1 MLVRLGLSVCLI
13 PFLIACGG
21 GGEAQTASEP
31 ATSLAATPVPLF
43 PDDPGRTRVGDL
55 RYLGGVALDLDD
67 ERFGGWSALDI
78 SDDGAHLLAVS
89 DNGYWMTASLT
100 YEGDTLTGLETPHIT
115 AVLDEG
121 GVPVTEDFA
130 DSEGLADLG
139 NGAYAV
145 SFERE
150 HRIWRYE
157 LGEDWSRAE
166 EALPTPLSNP
176 LGTEALPNNA
186 GMEGIAV
193 IGDWLWSA
201 QEHTTGQAPVHIFS
215 RTHLTDPDMDG
226 NSYLVAM
233 EADFGV
239 TELES
244 DGADGLYILQRFWSR
259 DVGNRIQILH
269 LTAEQIADAANIT
282 ELHPTLMAA
291 LEPGETTVDNFEGM
305 AVIKVEGEQRLFLI
319 SDDNYNDNQRTLL
332 LSFAIEPRD

>member
-1 MLVRLGLSVCLI
+1 MLVRLGLSVCLC

-21 GGEAQTASEP
+21 GGEAQTASES
-31 ATSLAATPVPLF
+31 ASLSLTPLPLF
-43 PDDPGRTRVGDL
+43 PDDPGRTRLGDL

-78 SDDGAHLLAVS
+78 SPDGGRLLAVS
-89 DNGYWMTASLT
+89 DSGYWMTASLQ
-100 YEGDTLTGLETPHIT
+100 YDGDALVGLSEPHIT
-115 AVLDEG
+115 VILDEAG
-121 GVPVTEDFA
+121 EPVSDDFA

-139 NGAYAV
+139 DGAYAV

-157 LGEDWSRAE
+157 LGEDWSGVDD
-166 EALPTPLSNP
+166 ALPTPLANP

-201 QEHTTGQAPVHIFS
+201 QEHTTGNAPVHIFS
-215 RTHLTDPDMDG
+215 RTHLFEPEQTG

-233 EADFGV
+233 EPEFGV

-259 DVGNRIQILH
+259 DVGNRIHILH
-269 LTAEQIADAANIT
+269 LTAEQIAEAPNVT
-282 ELHPTLMAA
+282 ELHPTLLAA
-291 LEPGETTVDNFEGM
+291 IEPDEMSVDNFEGM
-305 AVIKVEGEQRLFLI
+305 AVIEREGQTRLFLI
-319 SDDNYNDNQRTLL
+319 SDDNYNDSQRTLL
-332 LSFAIEPRD
+332 FSFVLEPRQ